1 MGAREHTTFL
11 EMPVDMTYESDSEDD
26 QPKTQ
31 SGLPRSPSFDDS
43 EAFPETLGGASPVR
57 ASAVPNFAGLAASFQ
72 GHVSTSQTQTVRKPI
87 RRLPRVHKIY
97 QDRSLASKPL
107 SNNWTLYVDEGL
119 QDQNAEC
126 ESTNCG
132 TINTMKEFFPVWTG
146 FNCSHTVMPGSNIR
160 LFKTDQHTS
169 PSVLDTTLEQGGKWS
184 IPVSKTISR
193 DMFEELALYLL
204 DERLGEA
211 VVGTVFAIRDEVDLL
226 QIWMAKSPNS
236 DAVAKMTADITSL
249 LGLSDE
255 TSPPGFVSH
264 QSAFK
269 KASKVNKYFL
279 VELCPRG
286 LPFDSQATSLQPRSK
301 VDTTE
306 RKAIKKEKKKSS
318 KKGEEGFTEVQ
329 HARKPSKDGKSP
341 TGSKEESVGGADA
354 STSNPFGDLDFGEDD
369 HKKSEKD
376 NLVFSK
382 KKISS
387 KPNSR
392 RNSKKEKK
400 SNDDE
405 YEMLKPAEKSS
416 AISLPVSMA
425 AGGAVFL
432 LLGMCAMAAY

>member
-1 MGAREHTTFL
+1 
-11 EMPVDMTYESDSEDD
+11 MPVDMSYESDSDD
-26 QPKTQ
+26 DAPETQ
-31 SGLPRSPSFDDS
+31 NAKRSNNKAPSLNDS
-43 EAFPETLGGASPVR
+43 EAFPETLGGGAPVE

-72 GHVSTSQTQTVRKPI
+72 GQELAQSQRAEPVRKPVM
-87 RRLPRVHKIY
+87 RLPRVHKIY
-97 QDRSLASKPL
+97 KHRSVANKPL
-107 SNNWTLYVDEGL
+107 SNDWTLYVDEGI
-119 QDQNAEC
+119 QGSEKSAEC
-126 ESTNCG
+126 ESTSCG
-132 TINTMKEFFPVWTG
+132 TIHTMKEFFPAWTSR
-146 FNCSHTVMPGSNIR
+146 NCSHTVMPGSNIR

-204 DERLGEA
+204 DERLGET

-226 QIWMAKSPNS
+226 QIWLSKAPSP
-236 DAVAKMTADITSL
+236 DAVGKMTADITSV
-249 LGLSDE
+249 LGLADDV
-255 TSPPGFVSH
+255 SPPDFVSH

-269 KASKVNKYFL
+269 KANKVKKYFL
-279 VELCPRG
+279 VEPSPRG
-286 LPFDSQATSLQPRSK
+286 LPFDSQATALKPRSRI
-301 VDTTE
+301 DTSE

-318 KKGEEGFTEVQ
+318 KKGDEGFTEVQ

-341 TGSKEESVGGADA
+341 TGNKEESVGGADA
-354 STSNPFGDLDFGEDD
+354 STANPYGDLDFGEDD

-400 SNDDE
+400 SSIDE
-405 YEMLKPAEKSS
+405 FEGLQPQRGAV
-416 AISLPVSMA
+416 IPLPVFMA
-425 AGGAVFL
+425 AGGAIFL
-432 LLGMCAMAAY
+432 LLAMAAYTYTSGATQ

>member
-1 MGAREHTTFL
+1 MGAREHTTFP

-97 QDRSLASKPL
+97 QDRSVASKPL

-146 FNCSHTVMPGSNIR
+146 FNCSHTVATGSNIR

-169 PSVLDTTLEQGGKWS
+169 PSVLDTALEQGGKWS

-236 DAVAKMTADITSL
+236 D
-249 LGLSDE
+249 E
-255 TSPPGFVSH
+255 TSPPDFVSH

-318 KKGEEGFTEVQ
+318 KKGDEGFTEVQ

-354 STSNPFGDLDFGEDD
+354 STANPYGDLDFGEDD

-400 SNDDE
+400 SSIDE
-405 YEMLKPAEKSS
+405 FEGLQPQRGAV
-416 AISLPVSMA
+416 IPLPVFMA
-425 AGGAVFL
+425 AGGAIFL
-432 LLGMCAMAAY
+432 LLAMAAYTYTSGATQ

>member
-146 FNCSHTVMPGSNIR
+146 FNCSHTVATGSNIR

-169 PSVLDTTLEQGGKWS
+169 PSVLDTALEQGGKWS

-226 QIWMAKSPNS
+226 QIWLSKAPSP
-236 DAVAKMTADITSL
+236 DAVGKMTADITSV
-249 LGLSDE
+249 LGLADDV
-255 TSPPGFVSH
+255 SPPDFVSH

-269 KASKVNKYFL
+269 KANKVKKYFL
-279 VELCPRG
+279 VE
-286 LPFDSQATSLQPRSK
+286 
-301 VDTTE
+301 
-306 RKAIKKEKKKSS
+306 
-318 KKGEEGFTEVQ
+318 
-329 HARKPSKDGKSP
+329 PSP
-341 TGSKEESVGGADA
+341 PGSKEESVGGADA
-354 STSNPFGDLDFGEDD
+354 STANPYGDLDFGEDD

-400 SNDDE
+400 SSIDE
-405 YEMLKPAEKSS
+405 FEGLRPQRGAV
-416 AISLPVSMA
+416 IPLPVFMA
-425 AGGAVFL
+425 AGGAIFL
-432 LLGMCAMAAY
+432 LLAMAAYTYTSGATQ